1 MFTKNKFMISVLLT
15 FFASTSISYADE
27 TMWNFKKDTANYDV
41 DSSGNVFGNFLSIDS
56 DNDGT
61 AELTIEAWA
70 NTGCGWG
77 CGNDNELGQ
86 GYASTNSLGL
96 LNYNLDTPTGTD
108 PLTGEEH
115 VIDNGGGDTDMMLF
129 SFLEST
135 ALTGIDIGW
144 FSNDSDVSIAAF
156 SSLPTLLGNT
166 WSDIASQSIFSA
178 SFSNLGTGPYAL
190 ANEVSGVVVEAQ
202 YWLIGAYSAIF
213 GDSGAHDN
221 HNDGFKIASI
231 TTETTVKPTPKP
243 SSPVHVSEPSTIVMF
258 ASFCLFL
265 MWRRKKSA

>member
-1 MFTKNKFMISVLLT
+1 MISVLLA
-15 FFASTSISYADE
+15 FVASTSVSYADE
-27 TMWNFKKDTANYDV
+27 TTWNFREGSTGYDV
-41 DSSGNVFGNFLSIDS
+41 NSTGAAFGNVLSIDS

-61 AELTIEAWA
+61 AELTVEAWA

-77 CGNDNELGQ
+77 CGDDNDLGQ
-86 GYASTNSLGL
+86 GYATTNSHGL
-96 LNYNLDTPTGTD
+96 LNYNLDAPSGRNA
-108 PLTGEEH
+108 LTGEEH

-144 FSNDSDVSIAAF
+144 FSDDSDISIAAF

-166 WSDIASQSIFSA
+166 WSDIATQSIFSA
-178 SFSNLGTGPYAL
+178 SFSNLGTGFYGL
-190 ANEVSGVVVEAQ
+190 TNEISDVTVEAQ
-202 YWLIGAYSAIF
+202 YWLIGAYSSIF

-221 HNDGFKIASI
+221 HIDGIKIASI

-243 SSPVHVSEPSTIVMF
+243 PTPVQVSEPSTIAMF
-258 ASFCLFL
+258 ASLGLFL
-265 MWRRKKSA
+265 MWRRKKSV